1 MKRFRIMAACLLLLV
16 LALTAAGCAVNVE
29 NFENETVRQQ
39 SEAMLDALVA
49 DDSKA
54 AYLLV
59 HNLCSES
66 EFMPLFAQ
74 LREMLGDIDSY
85 ELKLLSVYVNN
96 TLINGEAGR
105 MIRSSYEVSSGSNR
119 FIMDVALDE
128 QIGIVEFYL
137 TPFEKTDYY
146 VTGILGN
153 MEGASFLQ
161 WFFLLTNLA
170 VLAVSAVALVD
181 CARKTI
187 RKKVLWILFLIFGF
201 FTLGLTV
208 SPSVFRINFNLGSF
222 FAYSALIRYGSGKIV
237 IRCMLPLGAIC
248 YYSKKR
254 SLLRNAAG
262 APEST
267 VAAAAETMPP
277 DDPA

>member
-187 RKKVLWILFLIFGF
+187 RKK
-201 FTLGLTV
+201 GL
-208 SPSVFRINFNLGSF
+208 
-222 FAYSALIRYGSGKIV
+222 
-237 IRCMLPLGAIC
+237 
-248 YYSKKR
+248 
-254 SLLRNAAG
+254 
-262 APEST
+262 
-267 VAAAAETMPP
+267 
-277 DDPA
+277 